1 MEKVSF
7 HLQQTFQLYS
17 LQHHKNMLYA
27 VTTNNKFNDSVLH
40 ASGITHKLSSL
51 TEVTAVMS
59 QF

>member
-17 LQHHKNMLYA
+17 LQHHKNMLNA
-27 VTTNNKFNDSVLH
+27 VTTNNKFNDSVN
-40 ASGITHKLSSL
+40 ASGITHKLSSM